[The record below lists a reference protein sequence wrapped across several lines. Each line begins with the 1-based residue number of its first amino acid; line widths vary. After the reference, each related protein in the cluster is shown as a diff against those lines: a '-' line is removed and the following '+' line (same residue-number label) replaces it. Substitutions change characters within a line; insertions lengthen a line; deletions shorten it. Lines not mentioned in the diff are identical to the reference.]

1 MHRARAR
8 PPLHRTYRAA
18 DGAVAG
24 VAHSPTWEQGTLEM
38 TDRGLRIAALGVG
51 ALTLALV
58 TTTVVL
64 VVATGGRAANQFDQP
79 WAEVAAAVTVLAGTT
94 AGLASSCGVHG
105 TGSGGSC
112 WHPASRWRWRTW
124 PCRPSWASGREW
136 RGANDPRTV
145 VAH

>member
-1 MHRARAR
+1 
-8 PPLHRTYRAA
+8 
-18 DGAVAG
+18 
-24 VAHSPTWEQGTLEM
+24 M

-94 AGLASSCGVHG
+94 AGLAIVLRRPRNRIGWIVLAPSFTLALEDMAVPAIVGIREGV
-105 TGSGGSC
+105 
-112 WHPASRWRWRTW
+112 A
-124 PCRPSWASGREW
+124 GRERPENG
-136 RGANDPRTV
+136 RGALMVGPRREAAMTIGQDHGRLK
-145 VAH
+145 ALRG